1 MVRNR
6 RIPLGDSK
14 IILNINFK
22 ATFVAFFMSYTFKI
36 FNSTTELPIN
46 WNIVIGQQNIMLS
59 EEYFRVL
66 EESKPINMKYCFVG
80 FFSDENLIGGA
91 LFQYLN
97 FIEHKSFQKGE
108 MLCNIRNFL
117 AKQLSKD
124 VMILG
129 NNMLTGQNGFYFD
142 TLKIPTEKAILLLNE
157 ASQNIQAIL
166 GKTSLMI
173 YKDYQKSFLKNFEN
187 EKFKSFY
194 RFSVQPNMILNIKPE
209 WDCFEDYS
217 NDLSKKYRA
226 RLKSAKKKIDGI
238 QKLELDIQSIKKH
251 QNEMNILYQ
260 NVAENAPFNTFFLT
274 EKHFESMKQNLKE
287 NFKVFGYFFNEKLI
301 GFYTLIHNNNDID
314 TYFLGYDKE
323 IQKEKQIYLNMLFDM
338 TEFGISN
345 QFKRIVFGRTALEI
359 KSTIGA
365 EPVEIFGLIKHNNKA
380 INPFMEK
387 IFTSLNPKV
396 EWIQRKPFK

>member
-1 MVRNR
+1 MYYN
-6 RIPLGDSK
+6 
-14 IILNINFK
+14 
-22 ATFVAFFMSYTFKI
+22 FKI
-36 FNSTTELPIN
+36 FNSTKELPEE
-46 WNIVIGQQNIMLS
+46 WNSIIGQHNIMLS

-66 EESKPINMKYCFVG
+66 EESKPTNMKYSFVG
-80 FFSDENLIGGA
+80 FFSDEDLIGGA

-108 MLCNIRNFL
+108 MLCSIRNFL

-129 NNMLTGQNGFYFD
+129 NNMLTGQNGFYFN
-142 TLKIPTEKAILLLNE
+142 TSKISTEKAITLLNE
-157 ASQNIQAIL
+157 ASKVVSNVL
-166 GKTSLMI
+166 GKTSLVI
-173 YKDYQKSFLKNFEN
+173 YKDYQKSFLKNFDK

-209 WDCFEDYS
+209 WKTFEDYS

-226 RLKSAKKKIDGI
+226 RLKSAKKKINGI
-238 QKLELDIQSIKKH
+238 QKRELDIESIKKY

-260 NVAENAPFNTFFLT
+260 NVAENAPFNTFFLK
-274 EKHFESMKQNLKE
+274 ENHFESMKYHLKE

-301 GFYTLIHNNNDID
+301 GFYTLILNNNDID

-345 QFKRIVFGRTALEI
+345 QSKRIVFGRTALEI

-396 EWIQRKPFK
+396 GWIQRKPFK

>member
-1 MVRNR
+1 
-6 RIPLGDSK
+6 
-14 IILNINFK
+14 
-22 ATFVAFFMSYTFKI
+22 MSYTFKI

-59 EEYFRVL
+59 EEYFGVL
-66 EESKPINMKYCFVG
+66 EESKPVNMKYCFVG
-80 FFSDENLIGGA
+80 FFSDEELIGGA
-91 LFQYLN
+91 LFQYLS

-108 MLCNIRNFL
+108 VLCSIRNFL
-117 AKQLSKD
+117 TRQLSKD

-142 TLKIPTEKAILLLNE
+142 PSKIPTEKAILLLNE

-166 GKTSLMI
+166 GKTSLII
-173 YKDYQKSFLKNFEN
+173 YKDHQRSFLKNFED

-194 RFSVQPNMILNIKPE
+194 RFSVQPNMILNIKPD
-209 WDCFEDYS
+209 WICFEDYS
-217 NDLSKKYRA
+217 NDLSKKYRT
-226 RLKSAKKKIDGI
+226 RLRSAKKKNDGI
-238 QKLELDIQSIKKH
+238 QKLELDIQSIKKY

-260 NVAENAPFNTFFLT
+260 NVAENAAFNTFFLT
-274 EKHFESMKQNLKE
+274 KDHFESMKHNLKE
-287 NFKVFGYFFNEKLI
+287 NFKVFGYFMNDKLI
-301 GFYTLIHNNNDID
+301 GFYTLILNNNDID
-314 TYFLGYDKE
+314 TYFLGYDKA

-380 INPFMEK
+380 INLFMEK
-387 IFTSLNPKV
+387 IFTSLNPKI

>member
-1 MVRNR
+1 MYY
-6 RIPLGDSK
+6 
-14 IILNINFK
+14 NFE
-22 ATFVAFFMSYTFKI
+22 I
-36 FNSTTELPIN
+36 FNSTKELPEE
-46 WNIVIGQQNIMLS
+46 WNSIIGQHNIMLS
-59 EEYFRVL
+59 EEYFCVL
-66 EESKPINMKYCFVG
+66 EESKPTNMKYSFVG
-80 FFSDENLIGGA
+80 FFSDEDLIGGA

-108 MLCNIRNFL
+108 MLCSIRNFL

-129 NNMLTGQNGFYFD
+129 NNMLTGQNGFYFN
-142 TLKIPTEKAILLLNE
+142 TSKISTEKAITLLNE
-157 ASQNIQAIL
+157 ASKVVSNL
-166 GKTSLMI
+166 FGKTSLVI
-173 YKDYQKSFLKNFEN
+173 YKDYQKSFLKNFDE
-187 EKFKSFY
+187 EEFKSFY

-209 WDCFEDYS
+209 WKSFEDYS

-238 QKLELDIQSIKKH
+238 QKRELDIESIKKY

-260 NVAENAPFNTFFLT
+260 NVAENAPFNTFFLK
-274 EKHFESMKQNLKE
+274 ENHFESMKYHLKE

-301 GFYTLIHNNNDID
+301 GFYTLILNNNDID

-338 TEFGISN
+338 TEFGVSN
-345 QFKRIVFGRTALEI
+345 QSKRIVFGRTALEI
-359 KSTIGA
+359 KSTVGA

-396 EWIQRKPFK
+396 GWIQRKPFK

>member
-1 MVRNR
+1 MYYN
-6 RIPLGDSK
+6 
-14 IILNINFK
+14 
-22 ATFVAFFMSYTFKI
+22 FKI
-36 FNSTTELPIN
+36 FNSTNELPEE
-46 WNIVIGQQNIMLS
+46 WNSIIGQHNIMLS

-66 EESKPINMKYCFVG
+66 EESKPTNMKYSFVG
-80 FFSDENLIGGA
+80 FFSDEDLIGGT

-108 MLCNIRNFL
+108 MLCSIRNFL

-129 NNMLTGQNGFYFD
+129 NNMLTGQNGFYFN
-142 TLKIPTEKAILLLNE
+142 TSKISTEKAITLLKE
-157 ASQNIQAIL
+157 ASKGVSNVL
-166 GKTSLMI
+166 GKTSLVI
-173 YKDYQKSFLKNFEN
+173 YKDYQKSFLKNFDK

-194 RFSVQPNMILNIKPE
+194 RFSVQPNMILNIKPD
-209 WDCFEDYS
+209 WKSFEDYS

-238 QKLELDIQSIKKH
+238 QKIELDIKSIKKY

-274 EKHFESMKQNLKE
+274 ENHFESMKQNLKD

-301 GFYTLIHNNNDID
+301 GFYTLILNNNDID

-323 IQKEKQIYLNMLFDM
+323 IQKEKKIYLNMLFDM

-359 KSTIGA
+359 KSTVGA

-387 IFTSLNPKV
+387 IFTSLNPKK

>member
-1 MVRNR
+1 
-6 RIPLGDSK
+6 
-14 IILNINFK
+14 
-22 ATFVAFFMSYTFKI
+22 MSYTFKI
-36 FNSTTELPIN
+36 FNSTTELPSD
-46 WNIVIGQQNIMLS
+46 WNYVIGQQNIMLS

-80 FFSDENLIGGA
+80 FFSDKDLIGGA
-91 LFQYLN
+91 LFQYLS
-97 FIEHKSFQKGE
+97 FIEHKSFQKRE
-108 MLCNIRNFL
+108 MLCSIRNFL

-142 TLKIPTEKAILLLNE
+142 TSKIPTEKAILLLNE
-157 ASQNIQAIL
+157 ASKGGSNVL
-166 GKTSLMI
+166 GKTSLII
-173 YKDYQKSFLKNFEN
+173 YKDYQKSFLKNFE
-187 EKFKSFY
+187 EKEYKSFY

-209 WDCFEDYS
+209 WNSFEDYS

-226 RLKSAKKKIDGI
+226 RLKSAKKKIEGI
-238 QKLELDIQSIKKH
+238 QKRELDIESIKKY

-260 NVAENAPFNTFFLT
+260 NVAENSPFNTFFLT
-274 EKHFESMKQNLKE
+274 KNHFESMKQNLKE
-287 NFKVFGYFFNEKLI
+287 NFKVFGYCFNDKLI
-301 GFYTLIHNNNDID
+301 GFYTLILNNNDID

-380 INPFMEK
+380 INPFIEK

>member
-1 MVRNR
+1 
-6 RIPLGDSK
+6 
-14 IILNINFK
+14 
-22 ATFVAFFMSYTFKI
+22 MSYTFKI
-36 FNSTTELPIN
+36 FNSTTDLPIN
-46 WNIVIGQQNIMLS
+46 WNIIIGQQNIMLS

-66 EESKPINMKYCFVG
+66 EGSKPINMKYCFVG
-80 FFSDENLIGGA
+80 FFSDEELIGGA
-91 LFQYLN
+91 LFQYLS

-108 MLCNIRNFL
+108 VLCSIRNFL
-117 AKQLSKD
+117 TRQLSKD

-142 TLKIPTEKAILLLNE
+142 SSKIPTEKAILLLNE

-166 GKTSLMI
+166 GKTSLII
-173 YKDYQKSFLKNFEN
+173 YKDHQRSFLKNFED

-194 RFSVQPNMILNIKPE
+194 RFSVQPNMILNIKPD
-209 WDCFEDYS
+209 WICFEDYS
-217 NDLSKKYRA
+217 NDLSKKYRT
-226 RLKSAKKKIDGI
+226 RLRSAKKKNDGI
-238 QKLELDIQSIKKH
+238 QKLELDIQSIKKY

-260 NVAENAPFNTFFLT
+260 NVAENAAFNTFFLT
-274 EKHFESMKQNLKE
+274 ENHFESMKHNLKE
-287 NFKVFGYFFNEKLI
+287 NFKVFGYFMNDKLI
-301 GFYTLIHNNNDID
+301 GFYTLILNNNDID
-314 TYFLGYDKE
+314 TYFLGYDKA

-380 INPFMEK
+380 INLFMEK
-387 IFTSLNPKV
+387 IFTSLNPKI

>member
-1 MVRNR
+1 
-6 RIPLGDSK
+6 
-14 IILNINFK
+14 
-22 ATFVAFFMSYTFKI
+22 MSYTFKI

-46 WNIVIGQQNIMLS
+46 WNIIIGQQNIMLS

-66 EESKPINMKYCFVG
+66 EESKPTNMKYCFVG
-80 FFSDENLIGGA
+80 FFSDEELIGGA
-91 LFQYLN
+91 LFQYLS

-108 MLCNIRNFL
+108 VLCSIRNFL
-117 AKQLSKD
+117 TRQLSKD

-142 TLKIPTEKAILLLNE
+142 TSKIPTEKAILLLNE

-166 GKTSLMI
+166 GKTSLII
-173 YKDYQKSFLKNFEN
+173 YKDHQRSFLKNFED

-194 RFSVQPNMILNIKPE
+194 RFSVQPNMILNIKPD
-209 WDCFEDYS
+209 WICFEDYS
-217 NDLSKKYRA
+217 NDLSKKYRT
-226 RLKSAKKKIDGI
+226 RLRSAKKKIDGI
-238 QKLELDIQSIKKH
+238 QKLELDIQSIKKY

-274 EKHFESMKQNLKE
+274 KDHFESMKQNLKE

-301 GFYTLIHNNNDID
+301 GFYTLILNNNDID
-314 TYFLGYDKE
+314 TYFLGYDKG

>member
-1 MVRNR
+1 
-6 RIPLGDSK
+6 
-14 IILNINFK
+14 
-22 ATFVAFFMSYTFKI
+22 MSYTFKI

-59 EEYFRVL
+59 EEYFAVL
-66 EESKPINMKYCFVG
+66 EESKPVNMKYCFVG
-80 FFSDENLIGGA
+80 FFSDEELIGGA
-91 LFQYLN
+91 LFQYLS

-108 MLCNIRNFL
+108 VLCSIRNFL
-117 AKQLSKD
+117 TRQLSKD

-142 TLKIPTEKAILLLNE
+142 TSKIPTEKAILLLNE
-157 ASQNIQAIL
+157 TSQNVQAIL
-166 GKTSLMI
+166 GKTSLII
-173 YKDYQKSFLKNFEN
+173 YKDYQKSFLKNFEK

-194 RFSVQPNMILNIKPE
+194 RFSVQPNMILNIKQE

-217 NDLSKKYRA
+217 NNLSKKYRA
-226 RLKSAKKKIDGI
+226 RLRSAKIKLDGI
-238 QKLELDIQSIKKH
+238 QKLELDTHSIKKF

-274 EKHFESMKQNLKE
+274 KNHFESMKQNLND
-287 NFKVFGYFFNEKLI
+287 NFKVFGYFMNDKLI
-301 GFYTLIHNNNDID
+301 GFFSLILNNNDID

-387 IFTSLNPKV
+387 IFTSLNPKI

>member
-1 MVRNR
+1 
-6 RIPLGDSK
+6 
-14 IILNINFK
+14 
-22 ATFVAFFMSYTFKI
+22 MSYTFKI
-36 FNSTTELPIN
+36 FNSTIELPIN

-66 EESKPINMKYCFVG
+66 EESKPMNMKYCFVG

-91 LFQYLN
+91 LFQYLS

-108 MLCNIRNFL
+108 VLCSIRNFL
-117 AKQLSKD
+117 TRQLSKD

-142 TLKIPTEKAILLLNE
+142 TLKIPTEKAILLLNK

-166 GKTSLMI
+166 GKTSLII

-238 QKLELDIQSIKKH
+238 QKRELDIESIKKYH
-251 QNEMNILYQ
+251 NEINILYQ

-274 EKHFESMKQNLKE
+274 EKYFESMKQNLKE

-301 GFYTLIHNNNDID
+301 GFYTLILNNNDID

-387 IFTSLNPKV
+387 IFTSLNPQV

>member
-1 MVRNR
+1 M
-6 RIPLGDSK
+6 P
-14 IILNINFK
+14 
-22 ATFVAFFMSYTFKI
+22 YTFKI

-46 WNIVIGQQNIMLS
+46 WNIIIGQQNIMLS
-59 EEYFRVL
+59 EEYFSVL
-66 EESKPINMKYCFVG
+66 EESKPMNMKYCFVG
-80 FFSDENLIGGA
+80 FFSDEELIGGA
-91 LFQYLN
+91 LFQYLS
-97 FIEHKSFQKGE
+97 FIEHKSFQKDE
-108 MLCNIRNFL
+108 ILCSLRNFL
-117 AKQLSKD
+117 TKQLSKD

-142 TLKIPTEKAILLLNE
+142 TSKIPTEKAILLLNE
-157 ASQNIQAIL
+157 VSQNIQAIL
-166 GKTSLMI
+166 GKTSLII
-173 YKDYQKSFLKNFEN
+173 YKDYQKSFLKNFEE

-209 WDCFEDYS
+209 WNCFEDYS

-274 EKHFESMKQNLKE
+274 KDHFESMKQNLEE

-301 GFYTLIHNNNDID
+301 GFYTLILNNNDID

-323 IQKEKQIYLNMLFDM
+323 IQKEKHIYLNMLFDM

>member
-1 MVRNR
+1 
-6 RIPLGDSK
+6 
-14 IILNINFK
+14 
-22 ATFVAFFMSYTFKI
+22 MSYTFKI
-36 FNSTTELPIN
+36 FNSTTELPSD
-46 WNIVIGQQNIMLS
+46 WNYVIRQQNIMLS

-80 FFSDENLIGGA
+80 FFSDEELIGGA

-108 MLCNIRNFL
+108 MLCSIRNFL

-142 TLKIPTEKAILLLNE
+142 TSKIPTEKAILLLNE
-157 ASQNIQAIL
+157 ASKEALNVL
-166 GKTSLMI
+166 GKTSLVI
-173 YKDYQKSFLKNFEN
+173 YKDYQKSFLKNFE
-187 EKFKSFY
+187 EEEFKSFY

-209 WDCFEDYS
+209 WNSFEDYS

-226 RLKSAKKKIDGI
+226 RLKSAKKKIEGI
-238 QKLELDIQSIKKH
+238 QKRGLDIESIKKY

-260 NVAENAPFNTFFLT
+260 NVAENASFNTFFLT
-274 EKHFESMKQNLKE
+274 KNHFESMKHNLKD
-287 NFKVFGYFFNEKLI
+287 NFKVFGYFFNDNLI
-301 GFYTLIHNNNDID
+301 GFYTLILNNKDID

-338 TEFGISN
+338 TEFGISK

-396 EWIQRKPFK
+396 EWIHRRPFK

>member
-1 MVRNR
+1 
-6 RIPLGDSK
+6 
-14 IILNINFK
+14 
-22 ATFVAFFMSYTFKI
+22 MSYTFTI
-36 FNSTTELPIN
+36 FNSTAELPSN

-66 EESKPINMKYCFVG
+66 EESKPMNMKYCFVG

-91 LFQYLN
+91 LYQYLS

-108 MLCNIRNFL
+108 VLCSIRNFL
-117 AKQLSKD
+117 ARQLSKD

-142 TLKIPTEKAILLLNE
+142 TSKISTEKAILLLNE
-157 ASQNIQAIL
+157 ASQKVQAIL
-166 GKTSLMI
+166 GKTSLVI
-173 YKDYQKSFLKNFEN
+173 YKDYQKSFLKNFED

-194 RFSVQPNMILNIKPE
+194 RFSVQPNMILNVKPE
-209 WDCFEDYS
+209 WNCFEDYS

-238 QKLELDIQSIKKH
+238 QKLELDIQPIKKH

-301 GFYTLIHNNNDID
+301 GFYTLILNNNDID

-365 EPVEIFGLIKHNNKA
+365 EPVEIFGLIKHNNKT
-380 INPFMEK
+380 INPFMKK

>member
-1 MVRNR
+1 MYYN
-6 RIPLGDSK
+6 
-14 IILNINFK
+14 
-22 ATFVAFFMSYTFKI
+22 FKI
-36 FNSTTELPIN
+36 FNSTKELPEE
-46 WNIVIGQQNIMLS
+46 WNSIIGQHNIMLS

-66 EESKPINMKYCFVG
+66 EESKPTNMKYSFVG
-80 FFSDENLIGGA
+80 FFSDEDLIGGA

-108 MLCNIRNFL
+108 MLCSIRNFL

-129 NNMLTGQNGFYFD
+129 NNMLTGQNGFYFN
-142 TLKIPTEKAILLLNE
+142 TLKISTEKAITLLKE
-157 ASQNIQAIL
+157 ASKGVSNVF
-166 GKTSLMI
+166 GKTSLVI
-173 YKDYQKSFLKNFEN
+173 YKDYQKSFLKNFDK
-187 EKFKSFY
+187 EKFMSFY

-209 WDCFEDYS
+209 WKSFEDYS

-238 QKLELDIQSIKKH
+238 QKIELDILSIKKY

-260 NVAENAPFNTFFLT
+260 NVAENAPFNTFFLK
-274 EKHFESMKQNLKE
+274 ENHFESMKQNLQK

-301 GFYTLIHNNNDID
+301 GFYTLILNNNDID

>member
-1 MVRNR
+1 MVRNG
-6 RIPLGDSK
+6 RIQLGDSK

-22 ATFVAFFMSYTFKI
+22 ATFVAFFMSYTFTI
-36 FNSTTELPIN
+36 FNSTAELPSN

-66 EESKPINMKYCFVG
+66 EESKPMNMKYCFVG
-80 FFSDENLIGGA
+80 FFSDENLIGGT
-91 LFQYLN
+91 LYQYLS

-108 MLCNIRNFL
+108 VLCSIRNFL
-117 AKQLSKD
+117 ARQLSKD

-142 TLKIPTEKAILLLNE
+142 PSKIPTKKAILLLNE
-157 ASQNIQAIL
+157 ASQKVQAIL
-166 GKTSLMI
+166 GKTLLVI
-173 YKDYQKSFLKNFEN
+173 YKDYQKSFLKNFED

-194 RFSVQPNMILNIKPE
+194 RFSVQPNMILNVKPE
-209 WDCFEDYS
+209 WNCFDDYS

-238 QKLELDIQSIKKH
+238 QKLELDIQSIKKY

-301 GFYTLIHNNNDID
+301 GFYTLILNNNDID

-365 EPVEIFGLIKHNNKA
+365 EPVEIFGLIKHNKKA

>member
-1 MVRNR
+1 
-6 RIPLGDSK
+6 
-14 IILNINFK
+14 
-22 ATFVAFFMSYTFKI
+22 MSYTFKI
-36 FNSTTELPIN
+36 FNSTTELPSD
-46 WNIVIGQQNIMLS
+46 WNYVIGQQNIMLS

-66 EESKPINMKYCFVG
+66 EESKPTNMKYSFVG
-80 FFSDENLIGGA
+80 FFSDEDLIGGA

-108 MLCNIRNFL
+108 MLCSIRNFL

-142 TLKIPTEKAILLLNE
+142 ASKIPTEKAILLLNE
-157 ASQNIQAIL
+157 ASKGVSNVF
-166 GKTSLMI
+166 GKTSLVI
-173 YKDYQKSFLKNFEN
+173 YKDYQKSFLKNFDK

-209 WDCFEDYS
+209 WKTFEDYS

-226 RLKSAKKKIDGI
+226 RLKSAKKKIEGI
-238 QKLELDIQSIKKH
+238 QKTELDIHSIKKY

-274 EKHFESMKQNLKE
+274 KNHFESMKQNLQE

-301 GFYTLIHNNNDID
+301 GFYTLILNNNDID

-345 QFKRIVFGRTALEI
+345 QSKRIVFGRTALEI

-396 EWIQRKPFK
+396 GWIQRKPFK

>member
-1 MVRNR
+1 
-6 RIPLGDSK
+6 
-14 IILNINFK
+14 
-22 ATFVAFFMSYTFKI
+22 MSYTFKI

-59 EEYFRVL
+59 EEYFGVL
-66 EESKPINMKYCFVG
+66 EESKPVNMKYCFVG

-91 LFQYLN
+91 LFQYLS
-97 FIEHKSFQKGE
+97 FIKHKSFQKGE
-108 MLCNIRNFL
+108 VLCSIRNFL
-117 AKQLSKD
+117 TRQLSKD

-142 TLKIPTEKAILLLNE
+142 TSKIPTEKAILLLNE
-157 ASQNIQAIL
+157 TSQNVQAIL
-166 GKTSLMI
+166 GKTSLII
-173 YKDYQKSFLKNFEN
+173 YKDYQKSFLKNFEK

-194 RFSVQPNMILNIKPE
+194 RFSVQPNMILNLKPE
-209 WDCFEDYS
+209 WNCFEDYS

-226 RLKSAKKKIDGI
+226 RLKSAKKKIEGI
-238 QKLELDIQSIKKH
+238 QKRELDIESIKKYH
-251 QNEMNILYQ
+251 NEMNILYQ

-274 EKHFESMKQNLKE
+274 KNHFESMKQNLND
-287 NFKVFGYFFNEKLI
+287 NFKVFGYFMNDKLI
-301 GFYTLIHNNNDID
+301 GFFSLILNNNDID

-365 EPVEIFGLIKHNNKA
+365 EPIEIFGLIKHNNKA

>member
-1 MVRNR
+1 MYYN
-6 RIPLGDSK
+6 
-14 IILNINFK
+14 
-22 ATFVAFFMSYTFKI
+22 FKI
-36 FNSTTELPIN
+36 FNSTKELPEE
-46 WNIVIGQQNIMLS
+46 WNSIIGQHNIMLS

-66 EESKPINMKYCFVG
+66 EESKPTNMKYSFVG
-80 FFSDENLIGGA
+80 FFSDEDLIGGA

-108 MLCNIRNFL
+108 MLCSIRNFL

-129 NNMLTGQNGFYFD
+129 NNMLTGQNGFYFN
-142 TLKIPTEKAILLLNE
+142 TLKISTEKAITLLKE
-157 ASQNIQAIL
+157 ASKGVSNVF
-166 GKTSLMI
+166 GKTSLVI
-173 YKDYQKSFLKNFEN
+173 YKDYQKSFLKNFDK
-187 EKFKSFY
+187 EKFMSFY

-209 WDCFEDYS
+209 WKSFEDYS

-238 QKLELDIQSIKKH
+238 QKIELDILSIKKY

-260 NVAENAPFNTFFLT
+260 NVAENAPFNTFFLK
-274 EKHFESMKQNLKE
+274 ENHFESMKQNLQK

-301 GFYTLIHNNNDID
+301 GFYTLILNNNDID

-338 TEFGISN
+338 TEFGVSN
-345 QFKRIVFGRTALEI
+345 QSKRIVFGRTALEI

-396 EWIQRKPFK
+396 EWIQRRPFK

>member
-1 MVRNR
+1 MYYN
-6 RIPLGDSK
+6 
-14 IILNINFK
+14 
-22 ATFVAFFMSYTFKI
+22 FKI
-36 FNSTTELPIN
+36 FNSIKELPEE
-46 WNIVIGQQNIMLS
+46 WNSIIGQHNIMLS
-59 EEYFRVL
+59 EEYFCVL
-66 EESKPINMKYCFVG
+66 EESKPTNMKYSFVG
-80 FFSDENLIGGA
+80 FFSDEDLIGGA

-108 MLCNIRNFL
+108 MLCSIRNFL

-142 TLKIPTEKAILLLNE
+142 TSKISNEKAITLLKE
-157 ASQNIQAIL
+157 ASKVVSNVF
-166 GKTSLMI
+166 GKTSLVI
-173 YKDYQKSFLKNFEN
+173 YKDYQKSFLKNFDK

-194 RFSVQPNMILNIKPE
+194 RFFVQPNMILNIKPE
-209 WDCFEDYS
+209 WKSFEDYS

-238 QKLELDIQSIKKH
+238 QKRELDIESIKKY

-260 NVAENAPFNTFFLT
+260 NVAENAPFNTFFLK
-274 EKHFESMKQNLKE
+274 ENHFESMKQNLQE

-301 GFYTLIHNNNDID
+301 GFYTLILNNNDID

-338 TEFGISN
+338 TEFGVSN
-345 QFKRIVFGRTALEI
+345 QSKRIVFGRTALEI

-387 IFTSLNPKV
+387 IFKSLNPKV

>member
-1 MVRNR
+1 
-6 RIPLGDSK
+6 
-14 IILNINFK
+14 
-22 ATFVAFFMSYTFKI
+22 MSYTFKI

-59 EEYFRVL
+59 EEYFSVL

-80 FFSDENLIGGA
+80 FFSDEELIGGA
-91 LFQYLN
+91 LFQYLS

-108 MLCNIRNFL
+108 ILCSLRNFL
-117 AKQLSKD
+117 ARQLSKD
-124 VMILG
+124 VMVLG

-142 TLKIPTEKAILLLNE
+142 TSKIPTEKAILLLNE

-166 GKTSLMI
+166 GKTSLII
-173 YKDYQKSFLKNFEN
+173 YKDYQKSFLKNFEK
-187 EKFKSFY
+187 EQKFKTFY
-194 RFSVQPNMILNIKPE
+194 RFSVQPNMILNLKTE
-209 WDCFEDYS
+209 WNCFEDYS

-226 RLKSAKKKIDGI
+226 RLKSAKKKIEGI
-238 QKLELDIQSIKKH
+238 QKRELDIELIKKY

-274 EKHFESMKQNLKE
+274 KNHFESMKQNLND
-287 NFKVFGYFFNEKLI
+287 NFKVFGYFMNDKLI
-301 GFYTLIHNNNDID
+301 GFFSLILNNNDID

-338 TEFGISN
+338 IEFGISN

-387 IFTSLNPKV
+387 IFTSLNPKI

>member
-1 MVRNR
+1 
-6 RIPLGDSK
+6 
-14 IILNINFK
+14 
-22 ATFVAFFMSYTFKI
+22 MSYTFKI

-66 EESKPINMKYCFVG
+66 EESKPMNMKYCFVG

-91 LFQYLN
+91 LFQYLS

-108 MLCNIRNFL
+108 VLCSIRNFL
-117 AKQLSKD
+117 TRQLSKD

-142 TLKIPTEKAILLLNE
+142 TLKIPTEKAILLLNK
-157 ASQNIQAIL
+157 ASQNVQAIL
-166 GKTSLMI
+166 GKTSLII
-173 YKDYQKSFLKNFEN
+173 YKDYQKSFLKNFED

-194 RFSVQPNMILNIKPE
+194 RFSVQPNMILNIKPD
-209 WDCFEDYS
+209 WIYFEDYS
-217 NDLSKKYRA
+217 NDLSKKYRT

-301 GFYTLIHNNNDID
+301 GFYTLILNNNDID
-314 TYFLGYDKE
+314 TYFLGYDKA

>member
-1 MVRNR
+1 MYYN
-6 RIPLGDSK
+6 
-14 IILNINFK
+14 
-22 ATFVAFFMSYTFKI
+22 FKI
-36 FNSTTELPIN
+36 FNSTKELPEE
-46 WNIVIGQQNIMLS
+46 WNSIIGQHNIMLS

-66 EESKPINMKYCFVG
+66 EESKPINMKYSFVG
-80 FFSDENLIGGA
+80 FFSDEDLIGGA

-108 MLCNIRNFL
+108 VLCSIRNFL

-129 NNMLTGQNGFYFD
+129 NNMLTGQNGFYFN
-142 TLKIPTEKAILLLNE
+142 TSKISNEKAITLLKE
-157 ASQNIQAIL
+157 ASKGVSNVF
-166 GKTSLMI
+166 GKTSLVI
-173 YKDYQKSFLKNFEN
+173 YKDYQKSFLKNFDK

-209 WDCFEDYS
+209 WKTFEDYS
-217 NDLSKKYRA
+217 NNLSKKYRA

-238 QKLELDIQSIKKH
+238 QKRELDIESIKKYR
-251 QNEMNILYQ
+251 NEMNILYQ
-260 NVAENAPFNTFFLT
+260 NVAENAPFNTFFLK
-274 EKHFESMKQNLKE
+274 ENHFESMKQNLQK
-287 NFKVFGYFFNEKLI
+287 NFKVFGYFFNETLI
-301 GFYTLIHNNNDID
+301 GFYTLILNNNDID

-338 TEFGISN
+338 IEFGVSN
-345 QFKRIVFGRTALEI
+345 QSKRIVFGRTALEI
-359 KSTIGA
+359 KSTVGA

-387 IFTSLNPKV
+387 IFKSLNPKV

>member
-1 MVRNR
+1 MYYN
-6 RIPLGDSK
+6 
-14 IILNINFK
+14 
-22 ATFVAFFMSYTFKI
+22 FKI
-36 FNSTTELPIN
+36 FNSTKELPEE
-46 WNIVIGQQNIMLS
+46 WNSIIGQHNIMLS

-66 EESKPINMKYCFVG
+66 EESKPINMKYSFVG
-80 FFSDENLIGGA
+80 FFSDEDLIGGA

-108 MLCNIRNFL
+108 MLCSIRNFL

-129 NNMLTGQNGFYFD
+129 NNMLTGQNGFYFN
-142 TLKIPTEKAILLLNE
+142 TSKISTEKAITLLNE
-157 ASQNIQAIL
+157 ASKVVSNVL
-166 GKTSLMI
+166 GKTSLVI
-173 YKDYQKSFLKNFEN
+173 YKDYQKSFLKNFDE
-187 EKFKSFY
+187 EEFKSFY
-194 RFSVQPNMILNIKPE
+194 RFSVQPNMILNIKPD
-209 WDCFEDYS
+209 WKSFEDYS
-217 NDLSKKYRA
+217 DDLSKKYRA
-226 RLKSAKKKIDGI
+226 RLKSAKIKIDGI
-238 QKLELDIQSIKKH
+238 QKIELDIHSIKKY

-274 EKHFESMKQNLKE
+274 KNHFESMKYNLKE
-287 NFKVFGYFFNEKLI
+287 NFKVFGYFMNEKLI
-301 GFYTLIHNNNDID
+301 GFYTLILNNNDID

-338 TEFGISN
+338 IEFGVSN
-345 QFKRIVFGRTALEI
+345 QSKRIVFGRTALEI

-396 EWIQRKPFK
+396 DWIQRKPFK

>member
-1 MVRNR
+1 MYYN
-6 RIPLGDSK
+6 
-14 IILNINFK
+14 
-22 ATFVAFFMSYTFKI
+22 FKI
-36 FNSTTELPIN
+36 FNSIKELPEE
-46 WNIVIGQQNIMLS
+46 WNSIIGQHNIMLS
-59 EEYFRVL
+59 EEYFCVL
-66 EESKPINMKYCFVG
+66 EESKPTNMKYSFVG
-80 FFSDENLIGGA
+80 FFSDEDLIGGA

-108 MLCNIRNFL
+108 MLCSIRNFL

-129 NNMLTGQNGFYFD
+129 NNMLTGQNGFYFN
-142 TLKIPTEKAILLLNE
+142 TLKISTEKAITILNE
-157 ASQNIQAIL
+157 ASKGVANVF
-166 GKTSLMI
+166 GKTSLVI
-173 YKDYQKSFLKNFEN
+173 YKDYQKSFLKNFDK

-209 WDCFEDYS
+209 WKSFEDYS

-238 QKLELDIQSIKKH
+238 QKRELDIESIKKY

-274 EKHFESMKQNLKE
+274 KNHFESMKQNLQE
-287 NFKVFGYFFNEKLI
+287 NFKVLGYFFNEKLI
-301 GFYTLIHNNNDID
+301 GFYTLILNNNDID
-314 TYFLGYDKE
+314 TYFLGYEKE

-338 TEFGISN
+338 TEFGVSN
-345 QFKRIVFGRTALEI
+345 QSKRIVFGRTALEI

-387 IFTSLNPKV
+387 IFKSLNPKV

>member
-1 MVRNR
+1 MYYN
-6 RIPLGDSK
+6 
-14 IILNINFK
+14 
-22 ATFVAFFMSYTFKI
+22 FKI
-36 FNSTTELPIN
+36 FNSTKELPEE
-46 WNIVIGQQNIMLS
+46 WNSIIGQHNIMLS

-66 EESKPINMKYCFVG
+66 EESKPINMKYSFVG
-80 FFSDENLIGGA
+80 FFSDEDLIGGA

-108 MLCNIRNFL
+108 MLCRIRNFL

-129 NNMLTGQNGFYFD
+129 NNMLTGQNGFYFN
-142 TLKIPTEKAILLLNE
+142 TSKISTEKAITLLNE
-157 ASQNIQAIL
+157 ASKVVSNVL
-166 GKTSLMI
+166 GKTSLVI
-173 YKDYQKSFLKNFEN
+173 YKDYQKSFLKNFDK

-209 WDCFEDYS
+209 WKSFEDYS
-217 NDLSKKYRA
+217 SDLSKKYRA

-238 QKLELDIQSIKKH
+238 QKIELDILSIKKY

-274 EKHFESMKQNLKE
+274 KNHFESMKQNLQE

-301 GFYTLIHNNNDID
+301 GFYTLILNNNDID

-345 QFKRIVFGRTALEI
+345 QFKRIFFGRTALEI

-396 EWIQRKPFK
+396 GWIQRKPFK